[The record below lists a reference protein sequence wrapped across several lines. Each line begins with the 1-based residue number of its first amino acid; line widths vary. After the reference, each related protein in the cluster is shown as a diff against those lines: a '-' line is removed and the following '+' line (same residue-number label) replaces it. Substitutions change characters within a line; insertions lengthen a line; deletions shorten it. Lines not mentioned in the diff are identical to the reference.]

1 MYVII
6 KNKLFIIVFLFV
18 SFGFSQEK
26 MKNNKSEQMMN
37 LNGNWKF
44 NAIYGEGSNYNNIKA
59 SSTDVVVDNLDINQI
74 KVKGEWTT
82 TNVEERG
89 SGFYKD
95 NYLKHFFKDKTD
107 KSSVIYIPNL
117 PTSGYYEAFVRFPFA
132 INLNTKVN
140 IQHANGIDTQYFNQ
154 RNRCDEWLSLG
165 IFTFEKDKENGLEIT
180 SDVYGVS
187 VSADAV
193 LFRPVSKEKI
203 ISAEKEKK
211 TVFLN
216 NFDDTDWY
224 NLKVPGHYGMINDFS
239 NYTGKAW
246 YRKTF
251 TTPDKWTLDK
261 NEKIRLKFDGV
272 YHIAKVYL
280 NGKFIGEHK
289 GGFTPFEIDVTKNVE
304 LNKPNVLAVETNN
317 NALVGATWNW
327 GGIIRDVT
335 LVKNNDVR
343 ITHNYIHAY
352 PDLDKGTASLEL
364 KIRIENSGSTD
375 RVLDLKT
382 NIYREKQL
390 QEITKKVIVKANSTK
405 ELFLKSSLKAK
416 DVKLWHFDR
425 PYLYKMQHTLLDNGT
440 EVHTVNDRF
449 GIRKIELTDKNLFLN
464 GEAVRLAGYN
474 RVSDHRYWGSS
485 EPQEI
490 INKDVDLMKNAG
502 ANFMRIMH
510 GTQNRKLIE
519 RCDEKG
525 ILLFEEVNVRDLDNS
540 EFTAPNYPLVKSWV
554 KEMVERDSN
563 SPSIIGWSVGNE
575 LTGHNAYA
583 TMMMNYV
590 RELDAHRLVTCVSNT
605 GSREEATPATDPNTN
620 TDIIM
625 HNHYSFQG
633 TAQSVLSAIRNKW
646 PNKSIFI
653 SEYGVDRLKST
664 SLDEDLPKA
673 SDLNDNLRGK
683 NEFVI
688 GASLWT
694 YNDYRSGYI
703 GTSEEENR
711 TWGIVNAWRQKRRF
725 YTRMQK
731 ENSPV
736 KDIKVTFNKTKAA
749 IVIPIKERNNYP
761 SFTMVDYKLVWNL
774 KDANGTVISSET
786 KKLPVLQPE
795 DAVWEGQIKLPK
807 SIDKAVVMHIA
818 LVSSNGYTRFEKT
831 IALQK
836 PEKPTVTSIVAGK
849 NETRVYF
856 NEVVAAEEYFISYT
870 NSKGETV
877 KTEPTIAN
885 FIEVKD
891 LQLPA
896 IKANLIAVNSL
907 GESLP
912 QSVELKN
919 NQQKLPPVVWQTFI
933 RDNYIIVGYSG
944 ELNDESY
951 TVRYGTSKDKLL
963 NIITTYT
970 RGMMTIPIMK
980 LDTYFLQIK
989 RKDKNGDSNWSP
1001 VITVKKN

>member
-1 MYVII
+1 M
-6 KNKLFIIVFLFV
+6 FLFV

-193 LFRPVSKEKI
+193 LFRPVSNEKI

-327 GGIIRDVT
+327 GGGIIRDVT

-343 ITHNYIHAY
+343 ITHNYIHAD

-375 RVLDLKT
+375 RV
-382 NIYREKQL
+382 
-390 QEITKKVIVKANSTK
+390 
-405 ELFLKSSLKAK
+405 
-416 DVKLWHFDR
+416 
-425 PYLYKMQHTLLDNGT
+425 
-440 EVHTVNDRF
+440 
-449 GIRKIELTDKNLFLN
+449 
-464 GEAVRLAGYN
+464 
-474 RVSDHRYWGSS
+474 
-485 EPQEI
+485 
-490 INKDVDLMKNAG
+490 
-502 ANFMRIMH
+502 
-510 GTQNRKLIE
+510 
-519 RCDEKG
+519 
-525 ILLFEEVNVRDLDNS
+525 
-540 EFTAPNYPLVKSWV
+540 
-554 KEMVERDSN
+554 
-563 SPSIIGWSVGNE
+563 
-575 LTGHNAYA
+575 
-583 TMMMNYV
+583 
-590 RELDAHRLVTCVSNT
+590 
-605 GSREEATPATDPNTN
+605 
-620 TDIIM
+620 
-625 HNHYSFQG
+625 
-633 TAQSVLSAIRNKW
+633 
-646 PNKSIFI
+646 
-653 SEYGVDRLKST
+653 
-664 SLDEDLPKA
+664 
-673 SDLNDNLRGK
+673 
-683 NEFVI
+683 
-688 GASLWT
+688 
-694 YNDYRSGYI
+694 
-703 GTSEEENR
+703 
-711 TWGIVNAWRQKRRF
+711 
-725 YTRMQK
+725 
-731 ENSPV
+731 
-736 KDIKVTFNKTKAA
+736 
-749 IVIPIKERNNYP
+749 
-761 SFTMVDYKLVWNL
+761 
-774 KDANGTVISSET
+774 
-786 KKLPVLQPE
+786 
-795 DAVWEGQIKLPK
+795 
-807 SIDKAVVMHIA
+807 
-818 LVSSNGYTRFEKT
+818 
-831 IALQK
+831 
-836 PEKPTVTSIVAGK
+836 
-849 NETRVYF
+849 
-856 NEVVAAEEYFISYT
+856 
-870 NSKGETV
+870 
-877 KTEPTIAN
+877 
-885 FIEVKD
+885 
-891 LQLPA
+891 
-896 IKANLIAVNSL
+896 
-907 GESLP
+907 
-912 QSVELKN
+912 
-919 NQQKLPPVVWQTFI
+919 
-933 RDNYIIVGYSG
+933 
-944 ELNDESY
+944 
-951 TVRYGTSKDKLL
+951 
-963 NIITTYT
+963 
-970 RGMMTIPIMK
+970 
-980 LDTYFLQIK
+980 
-989 RKDKNGDSNWSP
+989 
-1001 VITVKKN
+1001 